1 MWSKGVIGIPV
12 TGEKQSICHYIVRH
26 NKRSSKTRGL
36 DGGRI
41 MKLQIKINGE
51 CTAEYNEGTWATEPE
66 DEATKLAIIICMK
79 DYN

>member
-41 MKLQIKINGE
+41 MKLPIKINGE

-66 DEATKLAIIICMK
+66 DEATKLAIMICMK

>member
-51 CTAEYNEGTWATEPE
+51 CTAEYNEGTRATEPE
-66 DEATKLAIIICMK
+66 DEATKLAIMICMK